1 VPDSNKSGI
10 DIYLPSDL
18 NRKDH
23 KERKEYSR
31 HSILCDPCVLC
42 GQFSSLA
49 AQRFPH
55 IPLPVRQRG
64 LS

>member
-1 VPDSNKSGI
+1 M

-18 NRKDH
+18 NRKER

-31 HSILCDPCVLC
+31 HSILCALCALC
-42 GQFSSLA
+42 GQFTSFA
-49 AQRFPH
+49 AQRFPS